1 MDTPERVAVAVIR
14 AWMDAEAR
22 ESLKIR
28 ITTARDVAER
38 SRTIGVAADI
48 DDACAIVRSWL
59 ERFADSTERA
69 KDSSASQPR
78 DVAEPAP

>member
-1 MDTPERVAVAVIR
+1 VDAPERVAVAVIR
-14 AWMDAEAR
+14 AWMDAETR

-28 ITTARDVAER
+28 ITTARDVTER

-59 ERFADSTERA
+59 ERFADATERV
-69 KDSSASQPR
+69 KDPKLDQRRGRSK
-78 DVAEPAP
+78 PAP